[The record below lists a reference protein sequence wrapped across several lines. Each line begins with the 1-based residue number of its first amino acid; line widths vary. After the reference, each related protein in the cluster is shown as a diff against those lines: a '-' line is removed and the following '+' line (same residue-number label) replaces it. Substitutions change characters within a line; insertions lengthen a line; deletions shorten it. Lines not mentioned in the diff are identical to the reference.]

1 MPDYDYIARELS
13 GKQVT
18 GTVTAG
24 SEKDALVALQSRSL
38 FPMQVGVSEATRKQA
53 VAGSKRVPLRILT
66 VFYNQLSDLLRSGV
80 PLLRS
85 LQLLENQ
92 TSHAALKFVLQDIG
106 EQVADGNRL
115 NDAMRRHPRAFN
127 SLTVSMVRAGEEG
140 GFLED
145 VLARVAAFNDHQEE
159 LRGKVTGAMVY
170 PLFLFLAGSAI
181 ISVLMIWFVPKF
193 GEIFGKMRDSGEL
206 PGATMALLAF
216 SDWLGQYWMILAP
229 AIIGL
234 PIWGWYYISETQE
247 AQAKVDAWKLKMPAM
262 GTIVQNLA
270 VARFCRMLGTLL
282 NNGVPILQS
291 LRIAKDASGNAVLA
305 KAIGDAAENV
315 SGGKSLAIP
324 LRASGQFSREIVE
337 MIAIGEEAN
346 NLENVLVDIADSLE
360 KYTSR
365 KIDVAV
371 RLLEPIMLLMM
382 ASVVTFVIA
391 ALLLPILKMSS
402 MGSG

>member
-1 MPDYDYIARELS
+1 
-13 GKQVT
+13 
-18 GTVTAG
+18 
-24 SEKDALVALQSRSL
+24 
-38 FPMQVGVSEATRKQA
+38 
-53 VAGSKRVPLRILT
+53 
-66 VFYNQLSDLLRSGV
+66 
-80 PLLRS
+80 
-85 LQLLENQ
+85 
-92 TSHAALKFVLQDIG
+92 
-106 EQVADGNRL
+106 
-115 NDAMRRHPRAFN
+115 
-127 SLTVSMVRAGEEG
+127 
-140 GFLED
+140 
-145 VLARVAAFNDHQEE
+145 
-159 LRGKVTGAMVY
+159 
-170 PLFLFLAGSAI
+170 
-181 ISVLMIWFVPKF
+181 
-193 GEIFGKMRDSGEL
+193 
-206 PGATMALLAF
+206 
-216 SDWLGQYWMILAP
+216 
-229 AIIGL
+229 
-234 PIWGWYYISETQE
+234 
-247 AQAKVDAWKLKMPAM
+247 MPAM